1 MIKYIKENLI
11 TISENIIL
19 WLTGGL
25 FYFYMEIAYRDY
37 SHYSMIICGGCCF
50 LIVGN
55 IGKYILNKKFNIFK
69 SIVLIMFFG
78 SLTITSLEFITGI
91 IVNLILKKRVWN
103 YSVMKYNVFG
113 QICLVYSAL
122 WALMSLL
129 CVYVLNIIRIMIF
142 EKNEPDLK

>member
-1 MIKYIKENLI
+1 M
-11 TISENIIL
+11 
-19 WLTGGL
+19 
-25 FYFYMEIAYRDY
+25 
-37 SHYSMIICGGCCF
+37 
-50 LIVGN
+50 IVGN
-55 IGKYILNKKFNIFK
+55 MGKYILNKKFNIFK